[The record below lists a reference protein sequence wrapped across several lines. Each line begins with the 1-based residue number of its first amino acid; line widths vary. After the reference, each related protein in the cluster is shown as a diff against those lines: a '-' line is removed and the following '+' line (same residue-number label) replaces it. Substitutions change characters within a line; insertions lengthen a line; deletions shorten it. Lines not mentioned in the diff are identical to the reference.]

1 MVSPDPELAGPLS
14 ALRRQW
20 IVALVLTLLGGGAG
34 VAAGAAI
41 APTFTAEARVAVG
54 STDLSAL
61 SIPGYAL
68 GSQQLAANIS
78 RYIGQIG
85 ATAAVQ
91 AALGAS
97 AGSVTAVSA
106 SPVPESNIV
115 RVEATAGDK
124 ATARAAADATA
135 QYLVD
140 QSSAVNGGNSST
152 ALLATYTDL
161 SREVAAQGQVRDAAQ
176 VALKALSAGP
186 PAAAAAATTSYV
198 AAAAQYDNL
207 AAQREAAQAAY
218 RTAAANT
225 AGTYK
230 LVGVSPGADSSNTA
244 RSNVERYGLVGVAG
258 GFLVALGLATA
269 LSRRKATRRHVHRS
283 QDSDV
288 EDGRTADFELLDRTP
303 SS

>member
-14 ALRRQW
+14 ALRRHW

-41 APTFTAEARVAVG
+41 APTYTAEARVAVG

-97 AGSVTAVSA
+97 AGSVTALSA

-140 QSSAVNGGNSST
+140 QSSAVNGGGSST

-161 SREVAAQGQVRDAAQ
+161 SRQVAAQGQVRDAAQ
-176 VALKALSAGP
+176 AALKALSAGSP
-186 PAAAAAATTSYV
+186 ATAAAMTSYV
-198 AAAAQYDNL
+198 AATAQYDNL

-218 RTAAANT
+218 QTAAANT
-225 AGTYK
+225 ASTYK

-258 GFLVALGLATA
+258 GFLVALGLVTA
-269 LSRRKATRRHVHRS
+269 LSRRTATRRHVRRS

-288 EDGRTADFELLDRTP
+288 EDGRTADVDLLDRTP